1 MLGERDGKADST
13 PRGAGLR
20 RGFLAVVPPPAV
32 RRWAESR
39 AESVRR
45 DGRGLRWMR
54 PDQRHLTV
62 QFLGRADDSL
72 VDSLTESVAES
83 VRRFPP
89 FTLALGGGGA
99 FPSPRRASVLWLGV
113 TTGAAELAV
122 LAGAI
127 NAATAPLGFAADDRP
142 FRAHLTLA
150 RDNRPRDVRSLVE
163 QLSTGPVGPP
173 FTVDR
178 VVLFDSDTRPE
189 GAVHAERNRFALG
202 GDPDASSIRGGRG
215 SAPC

>member
-1 MLGERDGKADST
+1 V
-13 PRGAGLR
+13 R

-32 RRWAESR
+32 RGWAESL
-39 AESVRR
+39 AESVRP
-45 DGRGLRWMR
+45 DGPGLRWMR

-62 QFLGRADDSL
+62 RFLGRIDDSV
-72 VDSLTESVAES
+72 VDPLTESVAES
-83 VRRFPP
+83 VRRVPP

-113 TTGAAELAV
+113 ATGAAELAA

-127 NAATAPLGFAADDRP
+127 NAATAPLGFEADDRP

-150 RDNRPRDVRSLVE
+150 RDNRPHDLRSLVA
-163 QLSTGPVGPP
+163 QLSSGPAGPP

-189 GAVHAERNRFALG
+189 GAVHTERTRFALG
-202 GDPDASSIRGGRG
+202 GAS
-215 SAPC
+215 